1 MDVCGLIS
9 LVTPRQLLIYSL
21 PPSCACACA
30 NNLPCSARQAPSLP
44 PVGVL
49 FVNSSLNFSFE
60 KLGHGA
66 TRAALLATV
75 NGPLLSRTRD
85 NGLLGPVALPS
96 LGTQGYSI

>member
-9 LVTPRQLLIYSL
+9 LATPRQLLIYSL
-21 PPSCACACA
+21 PLHVQCACAS
-30 NNLPCSARQAPSLP
+30 NLPCSARQVPSLP
-44 PVGVL
+44 PVRVL
-49 FVNSSLNFSFE
+49 FVNSSLNFSFD
-60 KLGHGA
+60 KPGHGA
-66 TRAALLATV
+66 TRAALLVTV